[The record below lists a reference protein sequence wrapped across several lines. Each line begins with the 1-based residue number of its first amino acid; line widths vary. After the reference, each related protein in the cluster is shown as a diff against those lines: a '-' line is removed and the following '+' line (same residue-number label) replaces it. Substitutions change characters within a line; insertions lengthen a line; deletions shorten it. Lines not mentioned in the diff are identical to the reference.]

1 VIVDASA
8 LCAILL
14 GEEDSRVLSGR
25 LGQERNASTHP
36 ISFYEAVTALARE
49 NNLTVAEATEATSEF
64 LRVAEVSLVPIGQRE
79 MLMALEAFARYG
91 KGRHPAK
98 LNMGDCF
105 SYAVAKLRGMPLLYK
120 GEDFAQ
126 TDLAQS

>member
-1 VIVDASA
+1 MIVDASA

-14 GEEDSRVLSGR
+14 DEEDSRILSGR
-25 LGQERNASTHP
+25 LRDEQSAFTHP
-36 ISFYEAVTALARE
+36 ISFYEAVTALVRE
-49 NNLTVAEATEATSEF
+49 SNLTAAEATEATSEF
-64 LRVAEVSLVPIGQRE
+64 LRVAEISLVPIGHRE

-120 GEDFAQ
+120 GDDFAH
-126 TDLAQS
+126 TDLA